1 MSNSSGNRFEELVEQ
16 LDRAILPYAGKVA
29 YGNLR
34 RKVTEWGEGE
44 AQIQNLAVI
53 YESPGGSTNQ
63 LNIAYRPHDRV
74 FVTVDPETGEET
86 TTDDIDALLDV
97 VLRHV
102 DTIPAYRLERLRRQI
117 DEWHDAGYTQTHIFA
132 ELKQLLES
140 DFKGGSLTQE
150 ELQQGI
156 RYAVQVSRRGQ
167 GTAA

>member
-1 MSNSSGNRFEELVEQ
+1 MSNSAGNRFDELVEQ

-34 RKVTEWGEGE
+34 KKVTEWGEGE
-44 AQIQNLAVI
+44 SQTRNLAVI

-63 LNIAYRPHDRV
+63 LNIAYRPREDV
-74 FVTVDPETGEET
+74 FVTVDPETGAET
-86 TTDDIDALLDV
+86 TTTEIEALIDL

-102 DTIPAYRLERLRRQI
+102 DTIPGYRMERLKQQI
-117 DEWHDAGYTQTHIFA
+117 EEWHEAGYTQTHIFA

-156 RYAVQVSRRGQ
+156 RYAVEVSRRSQ
-167 GTAA
+167 GAGT